1 MSGAPPQMMP
11 SSSPPNVDVTD
22 LNSFLRISMPTLSI
36 ALDTLISLRSMP
48 AFARLLRLV
57 PDAAVNLFHK
67 QRHELHLGRL
77 VDLEVGQNAAQAR

>member
-1 MSGAPPQMMP
+1 MLSKKSGRKGLSGAPPQMMP

-48 AFARLLRLV
+48 ALPVSSALSQMPR
-57 PDAAVNLFHK
+57 
-67 QRHELHLGRL
+67 
-77 VDLEVGQNAAQAR
+77 